1 MKWIVTLV
9 AQHVPMVC
17 NFHEAK
23 PGKRIN
29 SIMHILI
36 ILLVQALILSS
47 MQAAVKGN
55 WKRHIIWEGL
65 HNNVAVAAEFT
76 GDDRVDV
83 LTNAGGKTRLFV
95 APNWKEVISVIIRI
109 IPSSTVKRL
118 T

>member
-1 MKWIVTLV
+1 
-9 AQHVPMVC
+9 
-17 NFHEAK
+17 
-23 PGKRIN
+23 
-29 SIMHILI
+29 MHILI

-83 LTNAGGKTRLFV
+83 ITNAGGKTRLFV
-95 APNWKEVISVIIRI
+95 APNWKEVIILSLIHI
-109 IPSSTVKRL
+109 
-118 T
+118 